1 MKITDTAIRRP
12 VTTILVSLVLVL
24 FGVVSI
30 SRMPVDIFPQVTL
43 PSVIIV
49 TTYPGAG
56 PLEVEAEVTKLLEQ
70 RVGTISNLK
79 EITSRSLENI
89 SIIQLQFAWGTNLDA
104 VAADV
109 RDRLDMAV
117 AQLPDGASRPFVL
130 KLDASMMPILQI
142 GLYGNVDPLTL
153 RDAADDLA
161 DGLQRVPGVA
171 SAMVSG
177 GTKRQLQIKVDIQK
191 LTAAG
196 IAIDLLN
203 QTLQA
208 QNLNY
213 PAGTVTG
220 DGREYLIR
228 LIGEYESP
236 EAVKNT
242 LVGMKGTSPILLKDI
257 ADVSWGAEEKLTVTR
272 YNGGNC
278 VFVVLQRRPD
288 ANTVRV
294 ATAAREALGN
304 LKTTLPAGISAAV
317 LYDSSKEITR
327 SINNVVVNLLLGSVL
342 AVMVLFLFL
351 RRIRATAFVA
361 FAIPLSVFFAL
372 FFMFLLGFS
381 INILSMAG
389 LAIAVGMVV
398 DNGIVVFEAI
408 FRHRERGEERFNAA
422 STGTSEV
429 GMAITASTLTTVVV
443 FLPLLLVRGLMQ
455 VIFRELVWAVVGAL
469 AASLVI
475 ALTLI
480 PTLSSRYLPPPET
493 GAQKGIKAWSER
505 FYRRLEE
512 LYARLIGWALG
523 HRRLVV
529 LGSIILLV
537 ISLGLL
543 PFIGR
548 EFFPSQES
556 QFHTLSVEMPVGTDL
571 KTTDQAVRKLENY
584 ILKEFQAE
592 VEGVTVQVGS
602 GTGFQ
607 AIFGG
612 VTGSHTGSINLVL
625 KPKRQ
630 RKHSLDEIDR
640 MVRAYAAKI
649 PGLQVRV
656 TERSFTAM
664 AGISTGIEI
673 DITGYDLALAD
684 TLTRRVMAAIETIPG
699 LVDLKSSR
707 EPGKPELQLVVDRQK
722 AALYGLTPYQI
733 GSGLRTQIQG
743 NAVSTFRL
751 GGREYDILIRL
762 SEEQRNELIDI
773 LGMSVNG
780 PTGPVPMKN
789 LVSVR
794 TGTGPIEIERKN
806 NQRVV
811 RITGRA
817 VGVSSGQLAQKIAR
831 AIKPIPVPP
840 GFGVQISGSYQ
851 EMTSTFRD
859 FALVLL
865 IAIALVFVV
874 MASQFESLR
883 DPFIIMFTMPFAA
896 IGVLWILFLTR
907 TTISVISLLG
917 VLILVGVV
925 VNNGI
930 VYIDYTNQ
938 LRRKHGLGLIEA
950 VKEAGR
956 VRMRPIL
963 MTSLTTIFGML
974 PLAFQIGE
982 GSELWSPLGRAI
994 VGGMVV
1000 STFLPLV
1007 FIPVLYTIFE
1017 LRSERRRQ
1025 QLAERKMANRQ

>member
-1 MKITDTAIRRP
+1 MRITDTSIQRP
-12 VTTILVSLVLVL
+12 VSTILISMVFVIFGLV
-24 FGVVSI
+24 GV
-30 SRMPVDIFPQVTL
+30 SRMPVDVFPQVTL

-56 PLEVEAEVTKLLEQ
+56 PLEVEAEVTKLIEQ

-89 SIIQLQFAWGTNLDA
+89 SIIQLQFEWGTNLDA

-130 KLDASMMPILQI
+130 KLDASMMPVMQI
-142 GLYGNVDPLTL
+142 GLFGNVDPLTL

-161 DGLQRVPGVA
+161 DALQRVPGVA
-171 SAMVSG
+171 SAIVSG
-177 GTKRQLQIKVDIQK
+177 GTRRQLQVKVDLRK
-191 LTAAG
+191 LAAAG
-196 IAIDLLN
+196 ISIDLLN
-203 QTLQA
+203 QTLKA
-208 QNLNY
+208 QNLNF
-213 PAGTVTG
+213 PAGSVNSQT
-220 DGREYLIR
+220 REYLIR
-228 LIGEYESP
+228 LIGEYNQPSEL
-236 EAVKNT
+236 ANT
-242 LVGMKGTSPILLKDI
+242 VVGMKGNAPILLKDI
-257 ADVSWGAEEKLTVTR
+257 AEVSWGPEEKTSVAR
-272 YNGGNC
+272 YNGGST
-278 VFVVLQRRPD
+278 VFIVLQRRPD

-294 ATAAREALGN
+294 ATAARKELN
-304 LKTTLPAGISAAV
+304 RLKSTLPAGADAAI
-317 LYDSSKEITR
+317 LFDSSKEITR
-327 SINNVVVNLLLGSVL
+327 SINNVLNNLLLGSVL
-342 AVMVLFLFL
+342 AIIVLFLFL
-351 RRIRATAFVA
+351 RRIRATVFVA

-372 FFMFLLGFS
+372 FFMFILGFS
-381 INILSMAG
+381 VNILSMAG

-408 FRHRERGEERFNAA
+408 FRHREKGEERLTAA
-422 STGTSEV
+422 SVGTAEV

-455 VIFRELVWAVVGAL
+455 VFFRELVWAVVGAL
-469 AASLVI
+469 SASLLI

-480 PTLSSRYLPPPET
+480 PTLTSRYLPPPKT
-493 GAQKGIKAWSER
+493 GVQKGIKAWSER

-512 LYARLIGWALG
+512 LYARLIGWALA
-523 HRRLVV
+523 HRRMVV
-529 LGSIILLV
+529 LGAVILLV

-556 QFHTLSVEMPVGTDL
+556 QRRIYAVEMPVGTDL
-571 KTTDQAVRKLENY
+571 KTTDQAVSQLENY
-584 ILKEFQAE
+584 ILKEWSKE
-592 VEGVTVQVGS
+592 LEGVAVQLGS

-612 VTGSHTGSINLVL
+612 VTGAHTGQVILTL
-625 KPKRQ
+625 KPR
-630 RKHSLDEIDR
+630 RVRHHSVDEIDQAIR
-640 MVRAYAAKI
+640 SYAARI

-656 TERSFTAM
+656 QEQSFTTM
-664 AGISTGIEI
+664 AGISSGIEI
-673 DITGYDLALAD
+673 DITGYDLGIAD
-684 TLTRRVMAAIETIPG
+684 SLTRQVLSAIETIPG
-699 LVDLKSSR
+699 LVDIKSSR
-707 EPGKPELQLVVDRQK
+707 EPGKPEIQLIVDRQK

-733 GSGLRTQIQG
+733 GTALRTQIQG
-743 NAVSTFRL
+743 NAPSTFRL
-751 GGREYDILIRL
+751 AGREYDILVRL
-762 SEEQRNELIDI
+762 TENQRNELLDI
-773 LGMSVNG
+773 LGMNIIG
-780 PTGPVPMKN
+780 PTGPVPLKN
-789 LVSVR
+789 LISVR

-811 RITGRA
+811 KITARN
-817 VGVSSGQLAQKIAR
+817 VGISAGQLATKISR
-831 AIKPIPVPP
+831 AIKPIPIPP
-840 GFGVQISGSYQ
+840 GFNIQLSGSYQ

-865 IAIALVFVV
+865 IAIILVFVV

-883 DPFIIMFTMPFAA
+883 DPFIIMFTLPFAI
-896 IGVLWILFLTR
+896 IGVLWGLFLTR
-907 TTISVISLLG
+907 TPISIISLLG
-917 VLILVGVV
+917 VLILIGIV

-938 LRRKHGLGLIEA
+938 LRRKHGLSLFDA

-956 VRMRPIL
+956 VRLRPIL

-994 VGGMVV
+994 VGGMLV

-1017 LRSERRRQ
+1017 QRKEQNQ
-1025 QLAERKMANRQ
+1025 QRTGEN

>member
-1 MKITDTAIRRP
+1 MKITDISIRRP
-12 VTTILVSLVLVL
+12 ITTILVSLVLVL
-24 FGVVSI
+24 FGAVSI

-56 PLEVEAEVTKLLEQ
+56 PLEVEAEVTKTLEQ

-109 RDRLDMAV
+109 RDRLDMAI
-117 AQLPDGASRPFVL
+117 AQLPDAATRPFVL

-142 GLYGNVDPLTL
+142 GLYGDVDPLTL

-161 DGLQRVPGVA
+161 DALQRVPGVA
-171 SAMVSG
+171 SAIVAG
-177 GTKRQLQIKVDIQK
+177 GTKRQLQVKVDIQK

-196 IAIDLLN
+196 ISIDLLN
-203 QTLQA
+203 QTLKA

-213 PAGTVTG
+213 PAGTVVG
-220 DGREYLIR
+220 NGKEYLIR
-228 LIGEYESP
+228 LIGEYHSP

-242 LVGMKGTSPILLKDI
+242 PVGMKGMSPILLKDV
-257 ADVSWGAEEKLTVTR
+257 AGVTWGAEEQLTVTR
-272 YNGGNC
+272 YNGENC
-278 VFVVLQRRPD
+278 LFVVVQRRPD

-294 ATAAREALGN
+294 AAAARQTFEE
-304 LKTTLPAGISAAV
+304 LKRTLPTGISATIF
-317 LYDSSKEITR
+317 YDSSREIAR
-327 SINNVVVNLLLGSVL
+327 SINNVFINLLLGSIL

-372 FFMFLLGFS
+372 FFMFLLEFS

-408 FRHRERGEERFNAA
+408 FRYRERNEERVRAA
-422 STGTSEV
+422 SIGTSEV

-455 VIFRELVWAVVGAL
+455 VFFRELVWAVVGAL
-469 AASLVI
+469 GASLVI

-480 PTLSSRYLPPPET
+480 PTLTSRYLPPPKGGTE
-493 GAQKGIKAWSER
+493 KGIRGWSER
-505 FYRRLEE
+505 FYRRLEDRYE
-512 LYARLIGWALG
+512 RLVGWALS

-529 LGSIILLV
+529 FGAVILLLLS
-537 ISLGLL
+537 IGLT

-556 QFHTLSVEMPVGTDL
+556 QFHTFSVEMPVGTDL
-571 KTTDQAVRKLENY
+571 KTTDWAVSKLENY
-584 ILKEFQAE
+584 ILQNWRNDIQ
-592 VEGVTVQVGS
+592 GVTVQLGS

-612 VTGSHTGSINLVL
+612 VTGSHTGSVNMIL
-625 KPKRQ
+625 KPKRE
-630 RKHSLDEIDR
+630 RRHSVAEIDR
-640 MVRAYAAKI
+640 TIRAFAAKI
-649 PGLQVRV
+649 PGLRVRV

-664 AGISTGIEI
+664 AGVSTGIELN
-673 DITGYDLALAD
+673 ITGYDLATAD
-684 TLTRRVMAAIETIPG
+684 SLTRQVIAIIETIPG
-699 LVDLKSSR
+699 LVDLKSGR
-707 EPGKPELQLVVDRQK
+707 EPGKPELQLIIDRQK
-722 AALYGLTPYQI
+722 AAIYGLTPYQI
-733 GSGLRTQIQG
+733 GSALRTQIQG
-743 NAVSTFRL
+743 NTVSTFRL
-751 GGREYDILIRL
+751 MGREYDILLRL
-762 SEEQRNELIDI
+762 PEEQRNELIDI
-773 LGMSVNG
+773 LGMSINS
-780 PTGPVPMKN
+780 PTGPVPLKN
-789 LVSVR
+789 LVTVS
-794 TGTGPIEIERKN
+794 TGTGPIELERKN

-811 RITGRA
+811 KITGRTEGISA
-817 VGVSSGQLAQKIAR
+817 GQLAQKITR
-831 AIKPIPVPP
+831 AIKTIPVPA
-840 GFGVQISGSYQ
+840 GFNIQLSGSYQ
-851 EMTSTFRD
+851 EMTTTFRD

-865 IAIALVFVV
+865 IAVTLVFVV

-883 DPFIIMFTMPFAA
+883 DPFIIMFTMPFAI
-896 IGVLWILFLTR
+896 IGVLWTLFITR

-917 VLILVGVV
+917 VLILVGIV

-938 LRRKHGLGLIEA
+938 LRRKQGLALLAA

-956 VRMRPIL
+956 VRLRPIL

-982 GSELWSPLGRAI
+982 GAELWSPLGRAI
-994 VGGMVV
+994 VGGMLV

-1007 FIPVLYTIFE
+1007 LIPVLYTIFE
-1017 LRSERRRQ
+1017 LRSERKNKPVE
-1025 QLAERKMANRQ
+1025 LKE

>member
-1 MKITDTAIRRP
+1 MRITDTSIQRP
-12 VTTILVSLVLVL
+12 VSTILISLVFVIFGLVS
-24 FGVVSI
+24 V
-30 SRMPVDIFPQVTL
+30 SRMPVDVFPQVTL

-56 PLEVEAEVTKLLEQ
+56 PLEVEAEVTKLIEQ

-89 SIIQLQFAWGTNLDA
+89 SIIQLQFEWGTNLDA

-130 KLDASMMPILQI
+130 KLDASMMPVMQI
-142 GLYGNVDPLTL
+142 GLFGNVDPLTL

-161 DGLQRVPGVA
+161 DALQRVPGVA
-171 SAMVSG
+171 SVIVSG
-177 GTKRQLQIKVDIQK
+177 GTRRQLQVKVDLRK
-191 LTAAG
+191 LAAAG
-196 IAIDLLN
+196 ISIDLLN
-203 QTLQA
+203 QTLKA
-208 QNLNY
+208 QNLNF
-213 PAGTVTG
+213 PAGSVNSQT
-220 DGREYLIR
+220 REYLIR
-228 LIGEYESP
+228 LIGEYNQPSEL
-236 EAVKNT
+236 ANT
-242 LVGMKGTSPILLKDI
+242 VVGMKGNAPILLKDI
-257 ADVSWGAEEKLTVTR
+257 AEVSWGPEEKTSVAR
-272 YNGGNC
+272 YNGGST
-278 VFVVLQRRPD
+278 VFIVLQRRPD

-294 ATAAREALGN
+294 ATAARKELN
-304 LKTTLPAGISAAV
+304 RLKSTLPAGADAAI
-317 LYDSSKEITR
+317 LFDSSKEITR
-327 SINNVVVNLLLGSVL
+327 SINNVLNNLLLGSVL
-342 AVMVLFLFL
+342 AIIVLFLFL

-372 FFMFLLGFS
+372 FFMFIIGFS
-381 INILSMAG
+381 VNILSMAG

-408 FRHRERGEERFNAA
+408 FRHREKGEERLTAA
-422 STGTSEV
+422 SVGTAEV

-455 VIFRELVWAVVGAL
+455 VFFRELVWAVVGAL
-469 AASLVI
+469 SASLLI
-475 ALTLI
+475 AITLI
-480 PTLSSRYLPPPET
+480 PTLTSRYLPPPKT
-493 GAQKGIKAWSER
+493 GVQKGIKAWSER

-512 LYARLIGWALG
+512 LYTRLIGWALA
-523 HRRLVV
+523 HRRMVV
-529 LGSIILLV
+529 LGAVILLV

-556 QFHTLSVEMPVGTDL
+556 QRRIYAVEMPVGTDL
-571 KTTDQAVRKLENY
+571 KTTDQAVSQLENY
-584 ILKEFQAE
+584 ILKEWSKE
-592 VEGVTVQVGS
+592 LEGVAVQLGS

-612 VTGSHTGSINLVL
+612 VTGAHTGQVILTL
-625 KPKRQ
+625 KPR
-630 RKHSLDEIDR
+630 RVRHHSVDEIDQAIR
-640 MVRAYAAKI
+640 SYAARI

-656 TERSFTAM
+656 QEQSFTTM
-664 AGISTGIEI
+664 AGISSGIEI
-673 DITGYDLALAD
+673 DITGYDLGIAD
-684 TLTRRVMAAIETIPG
+684 SLTRQVLSAIETIPG
-699 LVDLKSSR
+699 LVDIKSSR
-707 EPGKPELQLVVDRQK
+707 EPGKPEIQLIVDRQK

-733 GSGLRTQIQG
+733 GTALRTQIQG
-743 NAVSTFRL
+743 NAPSTFRL
-751 GGREYDILIRL
+751 AGREYDILVRL
-762 SEEQRNELIDI
+762 TENQRNELLDI
-773 LGMSVNG
+773 LGMNIIG
-780 PTGPVPMKN
+780 PTGPVPLKN
-789 LVSVR
+789 LISVR

-811 RITGRA
+811 KITARN
-817 VGVSSGQLAQKIAR
+817 VGISAGQLATKISR
-831 AIKPIPVPP
+831 AIKPVPIPP
-840 GFGVQISGSYQ
+840 GFNIQLSGSYQ

-865 IAIALVFVV
+865 IAIILVFVV

-883 DPFIIMFTMPFAA
+883 DPFIIMFTLPFAI
-896 IGVLWILFLTR
+896 IGVLWGLFLTR
-907 TTISVISLLG
+907 TPISIISLLG
-917 VLILVGVV
+917 VLILVGIV

-938 LRRKHGLGLIEA
+938 LRRKHGLSLFDA

-956 VRMRPIL
+956 VRLRPIL

-994 VGGMVV
+994 VGGMLV

-1017 LRSERRRQ
+1017 QRKEQNQ
-1025 QLAERKMANRQ
+1025 QRTGEN

>member
-1 MKITDTAIRRP
+1 MRLTDTSIRRP
-12 VTTILVSLVLVL
+12 VTTILVSLVLII
-24 FGVVSI
+24 FGLVGV
-30 SRMPVDIFPQVTL
+30 SRMPVDVFPQVTL

-56 PLEVEAEVTKLLEQ
+56 PLEVESEVTRLIEQ

-79 EITSRSLENI
+79 DITSRSLENI

-130 KLDASMMPILQI
+130 KLDASMMPVLQI
-142 GLYGNVDPLTL
+142 GLYGNIDPLTL

-161 DGLQRVPGVA
+161 DALQRVPGVA
-171 SAMVSG
+171 SAMVGG
-177 GTKRQLQIKVDIQK
+177 GTKRQLQVRIDLQK

-196 IAIDLLN
+196 ISVDLLA
-203 QTLQA
+203 QTLKA
-208 QNLNY
+208 QNLNF
-213 PAGTVTG
+213 PSGTVSA

-228 LIGEYESP
+228 LIGEYQDP
-236 EAVKNT
+236 ADVGNT
-242 LVGMKGTSPILLKDI
+242 LVGMKGNAPILLKDI
-257 ADVSWGAEEKLTVTR
+257 AQVEWGAEEKTTIAR
-272 YNGGNC
+272 YNGGST

-294 ATAAREALGN
+294 ASAARRELER
-304 LKTTLPAGISAAV
+304 LRSTLPAGVNAAI
-317 LYDSSKEITR
+317 LFDSSKEITR
-327 SINNVVVNLLLGSVL
+327 SISNVVNNLLLGGIL
-342 AVMVLFLFL
+342 AVIVLFLFL
-351 RRIRATAFVA
+351 RRFRATAFVA
-361 FAIPLSVFFAL
+361 FSIPLSVFFAL
-372 FFMFLLGFS
+372 FFMFILGFS
-381 INILSMAG
+381 VNILSMAG

-408 FRHRERGEERFNAA
+408 YRHRERGEEAGPAA
-422 STGTSEV
+422 SIGTSEV

-455 VIFRELVWAVVGAL
+455 VFFRELVWAVVGAL
-469 AASLVI
+469 GASLVI

-480 PTLSSRYLPPPET
+480 PTLTSRYLPRVGT
-493 GAQKGIKAWSER
+493 SSLRGIRGWSER
-505 FYRRLEE
+505 FYSRLEE
-512 LYARLIGWALG
+512 RYARLIGWALG

-529 LGSIILLV
+529 FGSLLLLLV
-537 ISLGLL
+537 SLALL

-556 QFHTLSVEMPVGTDL
+556 QLRSYIVEMPVGADL
-571 KTTDQAVRKLENY
+571 NSTDQAVRQLENY
-584 ILKEFQAE
+584 ILQEWSE
-592 VEGVTVQVGS
+592 DLEGVAVQLGS

-612 VTGSHTGSINLVL
+612 ATGSHTGQLNLIL
-625 KPKRQ
+625 KPRRQ
-630 RKHSLDEIDR
+630 RRHSVDQIDQAI
-640 MVRAYAAKI
+640 RAFTAQI

-664 AGISTGIEI
+664 AGVTSGIEI
-673 DITGYDLALAD
+673 DITGYDLATAD
-684 TLTRRVMAAIETIPG
+684 TLTSQVLAAIETIPG
-699 LVDLKSSR
+699 IADLKSSR
-707 EPGKPELQLVVDRQK
+707 EPGKPELQLIIDRQK
-722 AALYGLTPYQI
+722 AALYGLTPYQV
-733 GSGLRTQIQG
+733 GSALRTQIQG

-751 GGREYDILIRL
+751 AGREYDILLRL
-762 SEEQRNELIDI
+762 PEEQRNELLDI
-773 LGMSVNG
+773 LGITINS
-780 PTGPVPMKN
+780 PAGPVPLKN

-811 RITGRA
+811 KITARN
-817 VGVSSGQLAQKIAR
+817 VGVSSGQLATRIAR
-831 AIKPIPVPP
+831 ALKPIPVPP
-840 GFGVQISGSYQ
+840 GFDIRLSGSYE

-859 FALVLL
+859 FALVLV
-865 IAIALVFVV
+865 IAIILVFVV

-883 DPFIIMFTMPFAA
+883 DPFIIMFTLPFAL
-896 IGVLWILFLTR
+896 IGVLWALFLTR
-907 TTISVISLLG
+907 TPISIISLLG
-917 VLILVGVV
+917 VLILVGIV

-938 LRRKHGLGLIEA
+938 LRRKHGFALIEA

-956 VRMRPIL
+956 VRLRPIL

-994 VGGMVV
+994 VGGMLV

-1025 QLAERKMANRQ
+1025 QKGEPQ